1 VISLLNCLGKV
12 SKRILAKRLNSL
24 AESGPLLHDSEI
36 GKTKK
41 KSAVD
46 IALLLTKFVEKRKLR
61 GLKPLVVFL
70 DIKGAFNYV
79 AKGRLL
85 MIMQSLRL
93 PKSLLN

>member
-46 IALLLTKFVEKRKLR
+46 IALLLTKFVEKRKL
-61 GLKPLVVFL
+61 
-70 DIKGAFNYV
+70 
-79 AKGRLL
+79 L